1 MKRSKMTFLFIL
13 ILMLVAAGCGQKA
26 AEKPAGSSSPAAA
39 ASSPT
44 KDDKKDGGAY
54 KIGAILS
61 LTGPS
66 GWLGQSTQRAV
77 ETLKKQIN
85 ASGGVNG
92 HPLEIIFYDDQS
104 KPEEASRWAKR
115 LVNEDKVQVII
126 GPNGT
131 PTSKA
136 AEQVAASSG
145 IPMVSMSGGYIPD
158 PKVGWGWSVVHSTDQ
173 VIERQ
178 FQYFANKGMKNIGV
192 INPNDALGQIADAA
206 IKKYADQYK
215 ITITKHE
222 SFNVADINVKPQ
234 LTSIMSTKPEAV
246 ISFVTGEP
254 AVKVRKEM
262 TDIGMKV
269 PMLPPHSSATQ
280 AFLELIGKVDNGLVF
295 AAGGI
300 ITAADQ
306 IPANHPQ
313 KQVIDQFIT
322 NFKAEHNYVPGYI
335 EGFGYDALNA
345 VYHAIKKV
353 GYDPKKIKEYMENS
367 EEIIGVNGTFKFTKD
382 NRIGLSPE
390 TLRIVEIRDNKW
402 TLVE

>member
-1 MKRSKMTFLFIL
+1 MPVVKKFRLSFIFIMIFMLAAVGCSNQSANNQAATNQASKD
-13 ILMLVAAGCGQKA
+13 
-26 AEKPAGSSSPAAA
+26 KPAEPKANES
-39 ASSPT
+39 
-44 KDDKKDGGAY
+44 Y
-54 KIGAILS
+54 KIGTILS
-61 LTGPS
+61 LTGPA

-85 ASGGVNG
+85 ESGGVNG
-92 HPLEIIFYDDQS
+92 HPLEIIVYDDQS

-115 LVNEDKVQVII
+115 LINEDKVIMII

-136 AEQVAASSG
+136 AEQAAGAAG
-145 IPMVSMSGGYIPD
+145 IPMISMSGGYVPD

-178 FQYFANKGMKNIGV
+178 FQYFAKKGMKNIGV
-192 INPNDALGQIADAA
+192 LNPNDALGQIADKA
-206 IKKYADQYK
+206 IAQYAEKYK
-215 ITITKHE
+215 VNIVKRE
-222 SFNVADINVKPQ
+222 SFNMNDINVKPQ
-234 LTSIMSTKPEAV
+234 LTSIMSAKPEAV

-262 TDIGMKV
+262 NEIGLNV

-280 AFLELIGKVDNGLVF
+280 AFLDLIGKIDNDKVL

-300 ITAADQ
+300 ITAYEQ
-306 IPANHPQ
+306 IPNDHPQ
-313 KQVIDQFIT
+313 KQVLEKFISQFQ
-322 NFKAEHNYVPGYI
+322 KDHNYVPGYI
-335 EGFGYDALNA
+335 EGFGYDALNVA
-345 VYHAIKKV
+345 YHALKKV
-353 GYDPKKIKEYMENS
+353 GTDPQKIKDYMENS
-367 EEIIGVNGTFKFTKD
+367 GESIVGVNGTFKFTKD

-402 TLVE
+402 SLLE